1 VDALL
6 TGEPLKGTWFD
17 RSLEFAA
24 RKRGESF
31 GTRQYVFA
39 EVLALDPL
47 PCWRHLS
54 PEQYRSRMKGLVDK
68 VIAEA
73 EVRRKETGI
82 QPLGPAAILAQHPF
96 DQPMKT
102 KRSFAPRVHAF
113 IREIRKAMVRAY
125 AELGWNLFSIR
136 VEPSLVNLF
145 SLWTSSLAPLMW

>member
-1 VDALL
+1 VPPKKFCL
-6 TGEPLKGTWFD
+6 
-17 RSLEFAA
+17 
-24 RKRGESF
+24 SF
-31 GTRQYVFA
+31 PTRQYAFA

-96 DQPMKT
+96 GQPMKT

-113 IREIRKAMVRAY
+113 SREIRKAMVRAY
-125 AELGWNLFSIR
+125 AEFVAAFREAAEKLRAGDHLAKFPVGSFPPGLPFVR
-136 VEPSLVNLF
+136 GSL
-145 SLWTSSLAPLMW
+145 SAIGSTA